1 MYWADKIAGQIID
14 SKKHKPYWV
23 DDMKTPSGYAHVG
36 SLRGPIIH
44 SLIFRALKDAGVE
57 AKYTFVIND
66 FDPADE
72 LPPEFK
78 EELKAYLGF
87 PLRKVP
93 SPVKGFDS
101 LGTLLADDLIQTF
114 RSMGVEAE
122 ILSSW
127 EMYQAGKFDGVIREA
142 LDSADKIQ
150 DIYQKVSGSAKKEK
164 GWLPLQVICE
174 NCGRVG
180 TTRVYEWDGKE
191 VTYKCEPNL
200 VTWAKG
206 CGHEGKI
213 SPFGGKGKLPWKVD
227 WAAHWKVIGVT
238 VEAAGKDHASAGG
251 SYDIAL
257 TLCDEVFNF
266 PRPFNFGYEFF
277 LIGGKKMS
285 SSKGLGQKAHDI
297 IKILPPEIAR
307 FLFARTDFRQAI
319 DFEPMGTM
327 VIPDL
332 FDEYDK
338 AWQAYVVGDNPDLA
352 RTFELAQITKVPA
365 KEKIFLPRFRDV
377 VNYIQFPD
385 VDLEKKFAEV
395 KGEKLTA
402 GELAILKEREKYAKI
417 WLEEY
422 APEEA
427 KFRVASSERA
437 AKTRGK
443 LPAEFYQ
450 ELIGKVEG
458 TASPEELEKEIYAL
472 IKQSGSPAK
481 AVFGEI
487 YTLLI
492 NKAYGPKLA
501 WLIWENKDKS
511 LKLLKEAAK

>member
-1 MYWADKIAGQIID
+1 MR
-14 SKKHKPYWV
+14 V
-23 DDMKTPSGYAHVG
+23 TEHVHAIKVPFAV
-36 SLRGPIIH
+36 STR
-44 SLIFRALKDAGVE
+44 
-57 AKYTFVIND
+57 FVY
-66 FDPADE
+66 
-72 LPPEFK
+72 
-78 EELKAYLGF
+78 AYLIYGKQIC
-87 PLRKVP
+87 LV
-93 SPVKGFDS
+93 DS
-101 LGTLLADDLIQTF
+101 G
-114 RSMGVEAE
+114 
-122 ILSSW
+122 
-127 EMYQAGKFDGVIREA
+127 
-142 LDSADKIQ
+142 
-150 DIYQKVSGSAKKEK
+150 
-164 GWLPLQVICE
+164 
-174 NCGRVG
+174 
-180 TTRVYEWDGKE
+180 
-191 VTYKCEPNL
+191 
-200 VTWAKG
+200 
-206 CGHEGKI
+206 
-213 SPFGGKGKLPWKVD
+213 
-227 WAAHWKVIGVT
+227 
-238 VEAAGKDHASAGG
+238 
-251 SYDIAL
+251 IA
-257 TLCDEVFNF
+257 
-266 PRPFNFGYEFF
+266 
-277 LIGGKKMS
+277 
-285 SSKGLGQKAHDI
+285 
-297 IKILPPEIAR
+297 
-307 FLFARTDFRQAI
+307 
-319 DFEPMGTM
+319 
-327 VIPDL
+327 
-332 FDEYDK
+332 
-338 AWQAYVVGDNPDLA
+338 
-352 RTFELAQITKVPA
+352 PA